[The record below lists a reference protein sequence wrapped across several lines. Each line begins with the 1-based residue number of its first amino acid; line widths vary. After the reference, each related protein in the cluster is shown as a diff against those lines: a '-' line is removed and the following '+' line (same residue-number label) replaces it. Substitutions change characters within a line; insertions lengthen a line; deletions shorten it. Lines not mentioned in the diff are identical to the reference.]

1 MPLYFLYVSFIQF
14 LVYNIANDCP
24 VKNTEINNFD
34 LSKRCCYLCKSG
46 REKMGAKKKKKRWR
60 ERSGKTKVDEGEN
73 VERMRYFINDNITVV
88 RGRGYIQLT
97 FLLC

>member
-1 MPLYFLYVSFIQF
+1 
-14 LVYNIANDCP
+14 
-24 VKNTEINNFD
+24 
-34 LSKRCCYLCKSG
+34 
-46 REKMGAKKKKKRWR
+46 MGAKKKKRWR